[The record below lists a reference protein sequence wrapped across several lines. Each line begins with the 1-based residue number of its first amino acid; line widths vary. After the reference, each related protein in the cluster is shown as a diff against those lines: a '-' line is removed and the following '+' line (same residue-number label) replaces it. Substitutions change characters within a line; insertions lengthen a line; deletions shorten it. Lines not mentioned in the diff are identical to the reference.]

1 MIDLDNLPEDRRERL
16 RLLGVDEAL
25 IEENIEEGGELLD
38 MIEQGALDELVRAQE
53 KRKEEQTARRKRR
66 KAKEDARK
74 AAELKESGQADALI
88 KLEVSIMREGT
99 FDGEN
104 KVKETLSKALKARVQ
119 ATGDEEAKEYELSQ
133 AAKDAIRK
141 LHKLF

>member
-53 KRKEEQTARRKRR
+53 KKKEE
-66 KAKEDARK
+66 
-74 AAELKESGQADALI
+74 
-88 KLEVSIMREGT
+88 
-99 FDGEN
+99 
-104 KVKETLSKALKARVQ
+104 
-119 ATGDEEAKEYELSQ
+119 
-133 AAKDAIRK
+133 
-141 LHKLF
+141 